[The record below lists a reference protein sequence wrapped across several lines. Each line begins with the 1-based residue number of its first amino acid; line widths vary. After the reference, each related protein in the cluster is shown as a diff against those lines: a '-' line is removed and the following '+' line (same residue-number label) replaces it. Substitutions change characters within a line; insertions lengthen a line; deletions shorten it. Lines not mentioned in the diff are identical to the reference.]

1 MDRELYDKVSRWFEE
16 HREEM
21 IGDIIRLVRIPSV
34 SCPQEGEE
42 APFGEACRDCLEEML
57 AMGREFGF
65 HTENYGNRVGSIG
78 QQDKDWDHMIGFWNH
93 LDVVPV
99 GNQWTYEPFEPVLKD
114 YFLIGRGAQ
123 DNKGPAVGILYMM
136 KCLRELEIPIKHQLT
151 LFVGCDEE
159 RGMKDLEYYVSH
171 HPTPRLSMI
180 ADSGF
185 PVCYGEKGILEG
197 SLHSRENVCEEIL
210 ELEGGNASNM
220 IPDAAYVVL
229 KSTKALE
236 EELDCI
242 AGENSNKTAAES
254 VIGQNSDKTAAES
267 VIGQNTDKTAAEGV
281 IGENSD
287 KAAAEGGIGQNSD
300 KTAAESGIGQN
311 SDKTAAEGVIGEDSD
326 KADTESGIGK
336 ESLKLARITVE
347 REAGKI
353 RIGASGESRHS
364 AFPEG
369 SVNAVH
375 ELLKFLSG
383 LTSLPEKD
391 RKLFG
396 KLAYLSQE
404 YYGEHMGIAGSD
416 EVSGRTTC
424 AATVLKLK
432 EGRVSLHFNIRYV
445 ISEDGE
451 KLSALLSGKAEEKEL
466 LWETERNSA
475 PNYFP
480 KEHPAVGI
488 LTDLYNEITG
498 GNAEA
503 FVMGGGTYARK
514 LPRAFAYGVGGM
526 KQSEEDIRIKE
537 SLFLPGHGG
546 AHEPDEGLN
555 VRLLTEAMKIYTM
568 AVIALNDCEI

>member
-16 HREEM
+16 HREKM

-136 KCLRELEIPIKHQLT
+136 KCLRELEIPVKHQLT

-236 EELDCI
+236 EELDCM
-242 AGENSNKTAAES
+242 AGK
-254 VIGQNSDKTAAES
+254 NSDKAVTES
-267 VIGQNTDKTAAEGV
+267 G

-287 KAAAEGGIGQNSD
+287 KAV
-300 KTAAESGIGQN
+300 AESGIGEN
-311 SDKTAAEGVIGEDSD
+311 SDKAVAESGIGENSG
-326 KADTESGIGK
+326 KADTKSGIGK
-336 ESLKLARITVE
+336 ESLKFARITAE

-353 RIGASGESRHS
+353 RISASGESRHS

-391 RKLFG
+391 RKLFD

-432 EGRVSLHFNIRYV
+432 EGRVSLHFNIRYA

-466 LWETERNSA
+466 IWETERNSA

-537 SLFLPGHGG
+537 RLFLPGHGG